1 MLGTYAL
8 YKNEHD
14 FYTARPFSGNSL
26 RVLEETNC
34 DYYMTIDTN
43 GIAVHARKDKQAL
56 KELLIHCPKCRAFLI
71 RKHSA
76 FNNTRTQVFQCIIC
90 HLKP

>member
-26 RVLEETNC
+26 RVLEETKY
-34 DYYMTIDTN
+34 DFYMMIDTN
-43 GIAVHARKDKQAL
+43 GIAAHARKNKQAL
-56 KELLIHCPKCRAFLI
+56 KELLIHCLKCRAFLM

-76 FNNTRTQVFQCIIC
+76 FNNVRTQVFQCIIC
-90 HLKP
+90 HLKQ

>member
-14 FYTARPFSGNSL
+14 FYTARSFSGNSL
-26 RVLEETNC
+26 RILDETNC
-34 DYYMTIDTN
+34 DYYMTIDTK
-43 GIAVHARKDKQAL
+43 GIAVHTRKDNQTL

-76 FNNTRTQVFQCIIC
+76 FNKQVFQCIIC